1 MPDLNRQIILANR
14 PDGYPVESD
23 FELVES
29 SIPDPVEGEILVRT
43 IYLSVDPYMR
53 GRMNVSQKSYASPVG
68 DREVITGGVVGEVV
82 KSKHDQFQVGDIAQC
97 QLGWQAYGT
106 MAGEDAR
113 KIDPDLAP
121 ISTSLGILGMPGLT
135 AYFGLLE
142 VCEPQAGETVF
153 ISGAAG
159 AVGSIVGQI
168 AKIKGCQAIG
178 SAGTDQ
184 KVEHIVSGLGFDA
197 AYNYKTTGDYVA
209 KIADLCPDG
218 VDVYFD
224 NVGGTQ
230 TDAVFP
236 NFNIGARISI
246 CGQISQYNLKQPEL
260 GPRLFFHFIVKRLR
274 MRGFLV
280 FDFVKRHKQA
290 LTEMANWLKTN
301 KLQYRETITD
311 GLENAPTAF
320 ISMLK
325 GGNLG
330 KQLVK
335 VSNES

>member
-53 GRMNVSQKSYASPVG
+53 GRMNVSQKSYAAPVG

-113 KIDPDLAP
+113 KNDPDLAP

-184 KVEHIVSGLGFDA
+184 KVEHIVSDLGFDA
-197 AYNYKTTGDYVA
+197 AYNYKTTSDYVA
-209 KIADLCPDG
+209 KIAELCPDG

-246 CGQISQYNLKQPEL
+246 CGQISQYNLKKPEL

-280 FDFVKRHKQA
+280 FDFVERHEQA

>member
-53 GRMNVSQKSYASPVG
+53 GRMNVSQKSYAAPVG

-184 KVEHIVSGLGFDA
+184 KVEHIVSDLGFDA
-197 AYNYKTTGDYVA
+197 AYNYKTTSDYVA
-209 KIADLCPDG
+209 KIAELCPDG

-246 CGQISQYNLKQPEL
+246 CGQISQYNLKKPEL

-280 FDFVKRHKQA
+280 FDFVERHEQA

>member
-53 GRMNVSQKSYASPVG
+53 GRMNVSQKSYAAPVG

-184 KVEHIVSGLGFDA
+184 KVEHIVSDLGFDA
-197 AYNYKTTGDYVA
+197 AYNYKTTSDYVA
-209 KIADLCPDG
+209 KIAELCPDG

-224 NVGGTQ
+224 NVGVTQ

-246 CGQISQYNLKQPEL
+246 CGQISQYNLKKPEL

-280 FDFVKRHKQA
+280 FDFVERHEQA

-311 GLENAPTAF
+311 GLENAPIAF

>member
-1 MPDLNRQIILANR
+1 MPALNRQIVLASR
-14 PDGYPVESD
+14 PDGYPIESN
-23 FELVES
+23 FELVENP
-29 SIPDPVEGEILVRT
+29 IPDPAEGEILVRT

-53 GRMNVSQKSYASPVG
+53 GRMNASQKSYAPPVG
-68 DREVITGGVVGEVV
+68 NREVITGGVVGEIV

-106 MAGEDAR
+106 VAGETAR
-113 KIDPDLAP
+113 KIDLDQAP

-135 AYFGLLE
+135 AYFGLLD

-159 AVGSIVGQI
+159 AVGSLVGQI
-168 AKIKGCQAIG
+168 AKIKGCRAVG

-184 KVEHIVSGLGFDA
+184 KVEHVVSDLGFDA
-197 AYNYKTTGDYVA
+197 AYNYKATSDYVA
-209 KIADLCPDG
+209 KIAELCSEG

-224 NVGGTQ
+224 NVGGKQ
-230 TDAVFP
+230 TDSVFP

-246 CGQISQYNLKQPEL
+246 CGQISQYNRKQPEL
-260 GPRLFFHFIVKRLR
+260 GPRLFFNFITKRLR

-280 FDFVKRHKQA
+280 FDFVDRHPQA
-290 LTEMANWLKTN
+290 LAEMTKWLNTG
-301 KLQYRETITD
+301 KLQYRETITN

-335 VSNES
+335 VSDEI

>member
-53 GRMNVSQKSYASPVG
+53 GRMNVSQKSYAAPVG

-184 KVEHIVSGLGFDA
+184 KVEHIVSDLGFDA
-197 AYNYKTTGDYVA
+197 AYNYKTTSDYVA
-209 KIADLCPDG
+209 KIAELCPDG

-246 CGQISQYNLKQPEL
+246 CGQISQYNLKKPEL

-280 FDFVKRHKQA
+280 FDFVERHEQA

-311 GLENAPTAF
+311 GLENAPIAF

>member
-53 GRMNVSQKSYASPVG
+53 GRMNVSQKSYAAPVG

-184 KVEHIVSGLGFDA
+184 KVEHIVSDLGFDA
-197 AYNYKTTGDYVA
+197 AYNYKTTSDYVA
-209 KIADLCPDG
+209 KIAELCPDG

-246 CGQISQYNLKQPEL
+246 CGQISQYNLKKPEL

-280 FDFVKRHKQA
+280 FDFVERHEQA

-301 KLQYRETITD
+301 KLQYRETITA

>member
-53 GRMNVSQKSYASPVG
+53 GRMNVSQKSYAAPVG

-142 VCEPQAGETVF
+142 VCEPQAGETDF

-184 KVEHIVSGLGFDA
+184 KVEHIVSDLGFDA
-197 AYNYKTTGDYVA
+197 AYNYKTTSDYVA
-209 KIADLCPDG
+209 KIAELCPDG

-246 CGQISQYNLKQPEL
+246 CGQISQYNLKKPEL

-280 FDFVKRHKQA
+280 FDFVERHEQA

-301 KLQYRETITD
+301 KLQYRETITA

>member
-1 MPDLNRQIILANR
+1 M
-14 PDGYPVESD
+14 G
-23 FELVES
+23 
-29 SIPDPVEGEILVRT
+29 
-43 IYLSVDPYMR
+43 LSVDPYMR

-68 DREVITGGVVGEVV
+68 DREVITGGVVGEIV

-113 KIDPDLAP
+113 KIDPDLAL

-209 KIADLCPDG
+209 KIARC
-218 VDVYFD
+218 V
-224 NVGGTQ
+224 Q
-230 TDAVFP
+230 
-236 NFNIGARISI
+236 
-246 CGQISQYNLKQPEL
+246 
-260 GPRLFFHFIVKRLR
+260 
-274 MRGFLV
+274 M
-280 FDFVKRHKQA
+280 
-290 LTEMANWLKTN
+290 
-301 KLQYRETITD
+301 
-311 GLENAPTAF
+311 
-320 ISMLK
+320 
-325 GGNLG
+325 
-330 KQLVK
+330 
-335 VSNES
+335 